1 MSTIP
6 YYSVPGSP
14 EQLTGF
20 PVRVQIAV
28 APPARQR
35 RVTVFFR
42 LLMVIPHYFVLG
54 FLGIGALVVAF
65 IGWWGALF
73 TGQLPEFAT
82 DFLVGYYRWYTRVQA
97 YHLLLTDVYPPFTLD
112 DDPAYPVRI
121 AIPPRE
127 RLNRL
132 AVLFRF
138 ILVIPAN
145 LLGALVLYGG
155 ATIVAFVAWLITLF
169 TGKLPG
175 GLHLA
180 YAAMVRY
187 ILRVNCYFYMLTPTY
202 PGGLFGDSPAV
213 PAGAAVPPVDGYG
226 TGDVAPGYSVPG
238 DYEAPGGSGTPGG
251 NETPGGFGT
260 PGGIQTPGGYGTPVG
275 YGIAQPSWQPED
287 WRLVL
292 TPGAKQ
298 LLGWF
303 IGLGAVLYVGYFVL
317 IAILVSSTSST
328 VATNNAIDEVSSAHD
343 TLVNQL
349 QSWESAQQACKDLKC
364 AESGDT
370 KATGYF
376 SSFASTLQATP
387 MPSGDSAAAASKLY
401 HDATKAA
408 QELTQL
414 SHATSVAQYR
424 STLTSSGFQ
433 QTLDQFD
440 QDYNALGT
448 ALGAT

>member
-6 YYSVPGSP
+6 YYPVPGSP
-14 EQLTGF
+14 EQMTGL
-20 PVRVQIAV
+20 PVPVQIAV

-42 LLMVIPHYFVLG
+42 WLMVIPHYFVLG
-54 FLGIGALVVAF
+54 FLGIAAFVVAF

-73 TGQLPEFAT
+73 TGQLPEFAAE
-82 DFLVGYYRWYTRVQA
+82 FMAGYYRWYTRVQA
-97 YHLLLTDVYPPFTLD
+97 YQLLLTDVYPPFTLD

-121 AIPPRE
+121 AVPPRE

-138 ILVIPAN
+138 ILVIPAA
-145 LLGALVLYGG
+145 LLGGLVLYGG
-155 ATIVAFVAWLITLF
+155 TTIVAFAAWLITLF

-187 ILRVNCYFYMLTPTY
+187 LLRINCYLYMLTPTY

-213 PAGAAVPPVDGYG
+213 PTGAAVPPVDGYG
-226 TGDVAPGYSVPG
+226 TGDVAPEDS
-238 DYEAPGGSGTPGG
+238 APGGS
-251 NETPGGFGT
+251 ETPGEFGT
-260 PGGIQTPGGYGTPVG
+260 SAGIETTGGYGTPVG

-303 IGLGAVLYVGYFVL
+303 IGLGAVLYVGYIVL
-317 IAILVSSTSST
+317 IAILVSSASST
-328 VATNNAIDEVSSAHD
+328 VTTNNAIDKISNAHD
-343 TLVNQL
+343 TLANQL
-349 QSWESAQQACKDLKC
+349 HSWESAQQACNDLTC
-364 AESGDT
+364 VESGDT
-370 KATGYF
+370 KAAGYF

-387 MPSGDSAAAASKLY
+387 MPSGDSAAAASTLY
-401 HDATKAA
+401 NDATKAA

-414 SHATSVAQYR
+414 SHATSVAQYQSMQT
-424 STLTSSGFQ
+424 STGLQ

-440 QDYNALGT
+440 EDYNALGT
-448 ALGAT
+448 ALGAI

>member
-1 MSTIP
+1 VSTIP
-6 YYSVPGSP
+6 YYPVPGSP
-14 EQLTGF
+14 EQMTGF
-20 PVRVQIAV
+20 PVAVQIAV

-42 LLMVIPHYFVLG
+42 LLMVIPHSFVLG
-54 FLGIGALVVAF
+54 FLGIAAFVLAF

-73 TGQLPEFAT
+73 TGQLPEFAA
-82 DFLVGYYRWYTRVQA
+82 DFLVGYYRWSTRVQA
-97 YHLLLTDVYPPFTLD
+97 YQLLLTDVYPPFTLD

-121 AIPPRE
+121 AVPPRE

-138 ILVIPAN
+138 ILVIPAS
-145 LLGALVLYGG
+145 LLGALVVYGG

-169 TGKLPG
+169 TGKLPS

-180 YAAMVRY
+180 YVAMVRY
-187 ILRVNCYFYMLTPTY
+187 LLRVNCYFYMLTPTY
-202 PGGLFGDSPAV
+202 PQGLFGDRPAV
-213 PAGAAVPPVDGYG
+213 PTGVAEPPVVGYG
-226 TGDVAPGYSVPG
+226 IGDAAPGYS
-238 DYEAPGGSGTPGG
+238 APGGYETPGGYGTPGG

-260 PGGIQTPGGYGTPVG
+260 SAGFETPGGCGTPVG

-303 IGLGAVLYVGYFVL
+303 IGLGAVLYAGYLVL
-317 IAILVSSTSST
+317 IAILVSSASS
-328 VATNNAIDEVSSAHD
+328 TNNAIGTVSNAHD

-349 QSWESAQQACKDLKC
+349 NGWESAQQACNDLTC

-370 KATGYF
+370 KAAGYF

-387 MPSGDSAAAASKLY
+387 MPSGDSASAASNLY
-401 HDATKAA
+401 NDATKAA

-414 SHATSVAQYR
+414 SHATSVAKYQ

>member
-6 YYSVPGSP
+6 YYPVPGSP
-14 EQLTGF
+14 EQMTGL
-20 PVRVQIAV
+20 PVAVQIAV

-54 FLGIGALVVAF
+54 FLGIAAFVLAF
-65 IGWWGALF
+65 IGWWAALF
-73 TGQLPEFAT
+73 TGQLPEFAA
-82 DFLVGYYRWYTRVQA
+82 DFLAGYYRWNTRVQA
-97 YHLLLTDVYPPFTLD
+97 YQLLLTDVYPPFTLD

-138 ILVIPAN
+138 ILVIPAS
-145 LLGALVLYGG
+145 LLGALMLYGG
-155 ATIVAFVAWLITLF
+155 TTIVAFVAWLITLF

-180 YAAMVRY
+180 YVAMLRY
-187 ILRVNCYFYMLTPTY
+187 LLRTNCYFYMLTPTY
-202 PGGLFGDSPAV
+202 PGGLFGDRPAV
-213 PAGAAVPPVDGYG
+213 PTGTAVPPVDGYG
-226 TGDVAPGYSVPG
+226 IGNVAPGYS
-238 DYEAPGGSGTPGG
+238 APGGYETPGEYGTLGG
-251 NETPGGFGT
+251 NETPGGFGISA
-260 PGGIQTPGGYGTPVG
+260 GFDTPGGYGTPVG

-303 IGLGAVLYVGYFVL
+303 IGLGVFLYLGYLLL
-317 IAILVSSTSST
+317 IAILVSSASS
-328 VATNNAIDEVSSAHD
+328 NNAIGTMSNAHD

-349 QSWESAQQACKDLKC
+349 NSWESAQQACNDLTC
-364 AESGDT
+364 AESGDA
-370 KATGYF
+370 KAAGYF

-387 MPSGDSAAAASKLY
+387 MPSGDSAAAASNLY
-401 HDATKAA
+401 NDATKAA

-414 SHATSVAQYR
+414 SHATSVAQYQ
-424 STLTSSGFQ
+424 SKLTSSGFQ

>member
-1 MSTIP
+1 MTGLP
-6 YYSVPGSP
+6 VP
-14 EQLTGF
+14 
-20 PVRVQIAV
+20 VQMAV

-54 FLGIGALVVAF
+54 LLGIAALVVAF

-73 TGQLPEFAT
+73 TGQLPEFAA
-82 DFLVGYYRWYTRVQA
+82 DFLAGYYRWYTRVQA
-97 YHLLLTDVYPPFTLD
+97 YQLLLTDVYPPFTLD

-121 AIPPRE
+121 AVPSRE

-138 ILVIPAN
+138 ILVIPAS
-145 LLGALVLYGG
+145 LLGALVLYG

-180 YAAMVRY
+180 YTAVVRY
-187 ILRVNCYFYMLTPTY
+187 LLRINCYFYMLTPTY

-226 TGDVAPGYSVPG
+226 TGDVAPGYS
-238 DYEAPGGSGTPGG
+238 APGGY
-251 NETPGGFGT
+251 ETPGGFGA
-260 PGGIQTPGGYGTPVG
+260 PVGIETPGGYGSPVG

-303 IGLGAVLYVGYFVL
+303 IGLGAVLYVGYIVL

-328 VATNNAIDEVSSAHD
+328 DTTNNAIGKVSNAHD

-349 QSWESAQQACKDLKC
+349 HSWESAQQACNDLTC
-364 AESGDT
+364 AESGDI
-370 KATGYF
+370 KAAGYF
-376 SSFASTLQATP
+376 SSFASTLQATS

-401 HDATKAA
+401 NDATKAA

-414 SHATSVAQYR
+414 SHATSVAQYQ

-433 QTLDQFD
+433 QTLGQFD

>member
-6 YYSVPGSP
+6 YYPVPGSP
-14 EQLTGF
+14 EQMTGL
-20 PVRVQIAV
+20 PVPVQIAV

-42 LLMVIPHYFVLG
+42 LLMVIPHYVVLN
-54 FLGIGALVVAF
+54 FLGIAALVVAF

-73 TGQLPEFAT
+73 TGQLPEFAA
-82 DFLVGYYRWYTRVQA
+82 DFMAGYHRWYTRVQA
-97 YHLLLTDVYPPFTLD
+97 YQLLLTDVYPPFTLD
-112 DDPAYPVRI
+112 DDPAYPVCI
-121 AIPPRE
+121 AVPPRE

-138 ILVIPAN
+138 ILVIPAS
-145 LLGALVLYGG
+145 LLGALVLYG

-180 YAAMVRY
+180 YTAVVRY
-187 ILRVNCYFYMLTPTY
+187 LLRINCYLYMLTPTY

-226 TGDVAPGYSVPG
+226 TGDVAPGYS
-238 DYEAPGGSGTPGG
+238 APGGY
-251 NETPGGFGT
+251 ETPGGFGAS
-260 PGGIQTPGGYGTPVG
+260 GGIETPGGYGSPVG
-275 YGIAQPSWQPED
+275 YGIAQPSWPPED

-303 IGLGAVLYVGYFVL
+303 IGLGAVLYAGYVVL
-317 IAILVSSTSST
+317 IAILVSSASST
-328 VATNNAIDEVSSAHD
+328 VTTNNAIDEVSNAHD

-349 QSWESAQQACKDLKC
+349 HSWESAQQACKDLTC
-364 AESGDT
+364 AKSGDT
-370 KATGYF
+370 RAAGYF

-401 HDATKAA
+401 NDATKAA

-414 SHATSVAQYR
+414 SQATSAAQYQ

-440 QDYNALGT
+440 QDYTALGT

>member
-6 YYSVPGSP
+6 YYPVPGSP
-14 EQLTGF
+14 EQMTGF

-42 LLMVIPHYFVLG
+42 LLMVIPHYFVLS
-54 FLGIGALVVAF
+54 FLGIAALVVAF

-73 TGQLPEFAT
+73 TGQLPEFAA
-82 DFLVGYYRWYTRVQA
+82 DFMAGYYRWYTRVQA
-97 YHLLLTDVYPPFTLD
+97 YQLLLTDVYPPFTLD

-121 AIPPRE
+121 AVPPRE

-138 ILVIPAN
+138 ILVIPAG

-187 ILRVNCYFYMLTPTY
+187 FLRINCYLYMLTPTY

-213 PAGAAVPPVDGYG
+213 SAGAAVPPVDDYG
-226 TGDVAPGYSVPG
+226 TGDVAPGYS
-238 DYEAPGGSGTPGG
+238 APGGYD
-251 NETPGGFGT
+251 NPGGFGT
-260 PGGIQTPGGYGTPVG
+260 SAGIETPGGYGTPVG
-275 YGIAQPSWQPED
+275 YGNAQPSWQPED

-303 IGLGAVLYVGYFVL
+303 IGLGAVLYVGYIVL
-317 IAILVSSTSST
+317 VAILVSSTSSPVT
-328 VATNNAIDEVSSAHD
+328 TSNAIGKVGNAHN

-349 QSWESAQQACKDLKC
+349 HNWESAQQACKDLKC

-370 KATGYF
+370 RAAGYF

-387 MPSGDSAAAASKLY
+387 MPSGDSAAAASNLY
-401 HDATKAA
+401 DDATKAA
-408 QELTQL
+408 RELTQL
-414 SHATSVAQYR
+414 SHATSAAQYQR
-424 STLTSSGFQ
+424 TATSSGFQ

>member
-6 YYSVPGSP
+6 YYSIPGSP

-20 PVRVQIAV
+20 PVPVQIAV
-28 APPARQR
+28 APPAPQR

-65 IGWWGALF
+65 IGWWAALF
-73 TGQLPEFAT
+73 TGQLPEFAA
-82 DFLVGYYRWYTRVQA
+82 DFMAGYYRWQTRVQA
-97 YHLLLTDVYPPFTLD
+97 YQLLLTDVYPPFTLD

-121 AIPPRE
+121 AVPPRE

-138 ILVIPAN
+138 ILVIPAS
-145 LLGALVLYGG
+145 LLSALLSYGG

-187 ILRVNCYFYMLTPTY
+187 FLRTNCYLCMLTPTY
-202 PGGLFGDSPAV
+202 PRGLFGDSPAA
-213 PAGAAVPPVDGYG
+213 PTGAAVPPVDGYG
-226 TGDVAPGYSVPG
+226 TGNVAPGYS
-238 DYEAPGGSGTPGG
+238 APGGYGTPGG
-251 NETPGGFGT
+251 FVPPGGYETPGGFGT
-260 PGGIQTPGGYGTPVG
+260 SAGSETPGDYGAPVD
-275 YGIAQPSWQPED
+275 YGVAQPSWRPED

-303 IGLGAVLYVGYFVL
+303 IGLGAVLYVGYIVL
-317 IAILVSSTSST
+317 VAILVSSTNST
-328 VATNNAIDEVSSAHD
+328 VTTNNAIDKVSNAHD
-343 TLVNQL
+343 TLINQL
-349 QSWESAQQACKDLKC
+349 HSWESAQQACNGLTC
-364 AESGDT
+364 VESGDT
-370 KATGYF
+370 KAAGYF

-387 MPSGDSAAAASKLY
+387 MPSGDSAAAASNLY

-414 SHATSVAQYR
+414 SHATSVAQYQ

-440 QDYNALGT
+440 QDYSVLGT